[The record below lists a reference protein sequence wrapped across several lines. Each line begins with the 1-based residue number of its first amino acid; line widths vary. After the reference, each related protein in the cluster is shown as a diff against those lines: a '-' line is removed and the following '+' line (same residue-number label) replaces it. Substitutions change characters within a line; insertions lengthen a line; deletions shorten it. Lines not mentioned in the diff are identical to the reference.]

1 MMASLV
7 LFDLDLELD
16 LASVYKNAKDTIAY
30 LEDLIKSIDNRVL
43 GGEVIPGLQVVQKR
57 GNRYIT
63 PPGERYLASILGED
77 KFYKTI
83 KKPLTLTELSN
94 EMTQSEID
102 ELEKEGY
109 ISRKEGSLK
118 VEVIKK

>member
-16 LASVYKNAKDTIAY
+16 LASVYQNAKDTIEY

-43 GGEVIPGLQVVQKR
+43 GGEEIAGLRVVQKS

-63 PPGERYLASILGED
+63 PPGEKYLASVLGED

-94 EMTQSEID
+94 ELTPSEID
-102 ELEKEGY
+102 MLEKEGY
-109 ISRKEGSLK
+109 ISRKEGSRK
-118 VEVIKK
+118 VEVIQK

>member
-16 LASVYKNAKDTIAY
+16 LASVYQNAKDTIAY

-43 GGEVIPGLQVVQKR
+43 SGEEIAGLQVVQKR

-63 PPGERYLASILGED
+63 PPGEKYLASVLGED

-109 ISRKEGSLK
+109 ISRKEGSQK

>member
-118 VEVIKK
+118 VEVK

>member
-63 PPGERYLASILGED
+63 PPGEKYLASILGED

-118 VEVIKK
+118 VEVIK

>member
-16 LASVYKNAKDTIAY
+16 LASVYQNAKDTIAY
-30 LEDLIKSIDNRVL
+30 LEDLVKSIDNRVL
-43 GGEVIPGLQVVQKR
+43 SGEVIAGLQVVEKR

-102 ELEKEGY
+102 VLEKEGY
-109 ISRKEGSLK
+109 ISRKEDSLK

>member
-63 PPGERYLASILGED
+63 PPGEKYLASILGED
-77 KFYKTI
+77 KFYKII

>member
-1 MMASLV
+1 MASLV

-63 PPGERYLASILGED
+63 PPGEKYLASILGED
-77 KFYKTI
+77 KFYKII

-94 EMTQSEID
+94 EMTPSEID

>member
-77 KFYKTI
+77 KFYKII

-118 VEVIKK
+118 VEVIK

>member
-77 KFYKTI
+77 KFYKII

>member
-43 GGEVIPGLQVVQKR
+43 SGEVIPGLQVVQKR

>member
-43 GGEVIPGLQVVQKR
+43 GGEVIPGFQVVQKR

-77 KFYKTI
+77 KFYKII

-118 VEVIKK
+118 VEVK

>member
-109 ISRKEGSLK
+109 ISRKEGCLK

>member
-16 LASVYKNAKDTIAY
+16 LASVYQNAKDTIAY

-43 GGEVIPGLQVVQKR
+43 SGEEIAGLQVVQKR

-63 PPGERYLASILGED
+63 PPGEKYLLSVLGED

-94 EMTQSEID
+94 EMTTSEID
-102 ELEKEGY
+102 MLEKEGY
-109 ISRKEGSLK
+109 ISRKEGSQK